1 MQTNKKLAG
10 LTYLDQP
17 QENVFQCFDACIDDP
32 KCFAIET
39 SFIENKKKIN
49 CVLKND
55 SSFSETEEDSSKA
68 NFILTNYRMLSLL

>member
-1 MQTNKKLAG
+1 MQTNKTLTG
-10 LTYLDQP
+10 LTYSEQKGD
-17 QENVFQCFDACIDDP
+17 NIFQCFDACIDDP

>member
-1 MQTNKKLAG
+1 MTG

-17 QENVFQCFDACIDDP
+17 QDNVFLCFDQCIDDP